1 MELNRAYRKS
11 MENLDRQMFKNEKLR
26 DISVKQKNKFENKKK
41 IAAAVYEYQVDYDGD
56 WDICFDFE
64 KGIHKILWRTDWDLG
79 KSKPYAKRVIDFG
92 LKQDNVTLQNGK
104 LIAAEKSG
112 HVWADDPY
120 TWLKSIV
127 LEIKISRRSETM
139 LLRE

>member
-1 MELNRAYRKS
+1 MELNRPIESRWRIWIGKC
-11 MENLDRQMFKNEKLR
+11 LKTKKLHA
-26 DISVKQKNKFENKKK
+26 ISVKQKNKFENKKK

-79 KSKPYAKRVIDFG
+79 KFKPHAKRVIDFG
-92 LKQDNVTLQNGK
+92 LKQDSVTLQNGK

-112 HVWADDPY
+112 HV
-120 TWLKSIV
+120 
-127 LEIKISRRSETM
+127 
-139 LLRE
+139 